1 MQTRFSVKASSQP
14 IKDQRRYAP
23 RAGGPDYRRVSRNL
37 ALDLVRVTEAG
48 ALAGARWLG
57 KGDKEGADQAAV
69 DAMRHVLSFVPMRGT
84 VVIGEGEKDEAPM
97 LFNGESVGDGTGDA
111 MDVAVDPLDGTR
123 LTAFG
128 RDGALSVIAI
138 APEGSLY
145 DPGPVMY
152 MDKLAVQKKAA
163 EFVDLG
169 NTVEENIRGVALALE
184 KEIDDVTV
192 VMLDRPRHAE
202 LLKRCRE
209 AGARIKLIT
218 DGDVEASVA
227 AATPSTNVDLMLGI
241 GGTPEGV
248 ISATALRCMG
258 AKFQGRLSPRD
269 DAEKN
274 KAIQLGYTFDT
285 ILNIEDLCKSGDV
298 FFAATGVS
306 NGDLLK
312 GVQFDA
318 NGAVSYSIVMRSAS
332 GTIRYME
339 THHQWEKQTLQEI
352 GVVDPRRVHQGS
364 KSV

>member
-1 MQTRFSVKASSQP
+1 MHLRATIRASSRP
-14 IKDQRRYAP
+14 IKDQDPHVP
-23 RAGGPDYRRVSRNL
+23 RIGGPDYRRVSRNL

-57 KGDKEGADQAAV
+57 RGDKEGADQAAV

-138 APEGSLY
+138 APEGTLY

-163 EFVDLG
+163 GLVDLG
-169 NTVEENIRGVALALE
+169 NTVEQNIRGVALALE

-202 LLKRCRE
+202 LLKSCRE

-227 AATPSTNVDLMLGI
+227 AATPGTNVDLMLGV

-258 AKFQGRLSPRD
+258 AKFQGRLAPRND
-269 DAEKN
+269 EEKDE
-274 KAIQLGYTFDT
+274 AIQLGYVLDK

-312 GVQFDA
+312 GVRFDA
-318 NGAVSYSIVMRSAS
+318 NGAISHSIVMRSAS

-339 THHQWEKQTLQEI
+339 THHQWQKQTLQEI
-352 GVVDPRRVHQGS
+352 GVVDPRKVRQGS
-364 KSV
+364 